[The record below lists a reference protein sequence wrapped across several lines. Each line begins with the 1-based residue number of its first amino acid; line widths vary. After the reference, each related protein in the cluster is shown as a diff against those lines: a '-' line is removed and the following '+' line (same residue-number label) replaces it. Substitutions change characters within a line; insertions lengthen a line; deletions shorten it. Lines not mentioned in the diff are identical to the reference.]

1 MMVKVRHA
9 AAYIA
14 ILLLCGGCSVWN
26 DFFGDPEEASLKLEP
41 KALTRID
48 AEVKLEKLWDRNLG
62 DDVDGREARLVPALV
77 GSRVFAASVDGNA
90 WALDAADGS
99 QIWRVDLGEA
109 TGGSWFRFRSESH
122 VVSGGVGAG
131 ADLLFIGLTDGTLLA
146 LNQSDGSL
154 AWQVDMTSEVLAP
167 PQVGGEVVIVQSIDG
182 RIAALDVL
190 DGEERWAFATSVP
203 ALTLRGTTT
212 PVIRG
217 EFVITGFANGRVAV
231 LDIQTGIP
239 RLDTKIAVAQGKS
252 DLERLV
258 DVDGAIVV
266 DGSTLVAASYQ
277 GNIAAFDLQEGAP
290 RWIKELSSTAGLA
303 IGFGNIYAV
312 RDNGHVTA
320 FDAQD
325 AEQVW
330 ETDALEYR
338 QVSTPFTSGSFV
350 LMGDFDGYLHVLAQ
364 SDGRFVGRRRID
376 RKGIQSV
383 AAVDGSR
390 LYIIGNSGR
399 LNAFEI
405 R

>member
-1 MMVKVRHA
+1 MAFASRATTYLSV
-9 AAYIA
+9 
-14 ILLLCGGCSVWN
+14 LLFCGGCSVWN
-26 DFFGDPEEASLKLEP
+26 NYFGDPEEASLKLEP
-41 KALTRID
+41 KVLTRFD
-48 AEVKLEKLWDRNLG
+48 AEIRLEKLWDRNLG
-62 DDVDGREARLVPALV
+62 DDVNGREARLVPALV
-77 GSRVFAASVDGNA
+77 GSRIFAASVDGNA
-90 WALDAADGS
+90 WALDASDGS
-99 QIWRVDLGEA
+99 QIWRVDVGEA

-122 VVSGGVGAG
+122 IVSGGVGTG
-131 ADLLFIGLTDGTLLA
+131 AELVFIGLTDGTLLA

-154 AWQVDMTSEVLAP
+154 SWQTKMTSEMLAP
-167 PQVGGEVVIVQSIDG
+167 PQVGGDTVIVQSIDG
-182 RIAALDVL
+182 RIIALDAL
-190 DGEERWAFATSVP
+190 DGEERWAFSTSVP

-212 PVIRG
+212 PLIRG
-217 EFVITGFANGRVAV
+217 EFVVTGFANGRIAV
-231 LDIQTGIP
+231 LDLRTGIP
-239 RLDTKIAVAQGKS
+239 RLDTKIAVAKGKS

-277 GNIAAFDLQEGAP
+277 GNIAAFDLQEGAS

-303 IGFGNIYAV
+303 SGFGNIYAV

-320 FDAQD
+320 FDVQNAK
-325 AEQVW
+325 EVW
-330 ETDALEYR
+330 ESDALEYR
-338 QVSTPFTSGSFV
+338 EVSTPFTLGSFV

-364 SDGRFVGRRRID
+364 SDGRFVGRRRVD